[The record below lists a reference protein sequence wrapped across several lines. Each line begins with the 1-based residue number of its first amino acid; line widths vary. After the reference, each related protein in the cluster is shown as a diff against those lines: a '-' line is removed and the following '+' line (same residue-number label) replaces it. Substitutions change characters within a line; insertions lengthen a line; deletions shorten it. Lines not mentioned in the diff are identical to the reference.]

1 MTLITCPECGHE
13 VPGDAATCANCG
25 HPLTGEPALP
35 SDPARAAAAPDRA
48 APWSRAMLIGA
59 AAVVLGSFLP
69 WASVSIFVGSI
80 NVSGTDGDG
89 VLTLFI
95 GAVLA
100 FVAFRAMKPGITR
113 GATIFAIVACL
124 ILFGIALYDFI
135 DIQRVASDLS
145 SFSDDVASA
154 SVGYGLW
161 IVLIGSAVATV
172 GSFGILRKQ

>member
-1 MTLITCPECGHE
+1 MPPTTCPACGRE
-13 VPGDAATCANCG
+13 VPDGAATCPACG
-25 HPLTGEPALP
+25 HALDEESAALGETGA
-35 SDPARAAAAPDRA
+35 AR
-48 APWSRAMLIGA
+48 PWGRAMLIGA

-69 WASVSIFVGSI
+69 WATVSTFIGSV
-80 NVSGTDGDG
+80 NVFGTEGDG

-100 FVAFRAMKPGITR
+100 FVAFRALSPGITR

-124 ILFGIALYDFI
+124 ILFAIALYDFI

-145 SFSDDVASA
+145 SVSDDVASA

-172 GSFGILRKQ
+172 GSFGILRKQWES